1 VSPPSVLA
9 AHALF
14 VPGEPARLGR
24 FALWGPGIEDGD
36 VLEVF
41 HGPASD
47 VRKAPTPVRYLT
59 IADALPL
66 LLDGRDK
73 SPSLAAWSEAAR
85 AGLHMVARGLLWPTV
100 TSEGYGVWR
109 IGPLSDADARR
120 LDEHADALPPEG
132 YAQSLPGAWPA
143 VRVPEPA
150 TLVRELWDALAD
162 ALSREAEP
170 VGDERS
176 PTGPHPFAAWA
187 PAKVRGPRGWLKPA
201 GGARLVLRVVTPPDS
216 RLWRPESDAQDD
228 GGPGDR
234 EPDPCCLLQPWLRST
249 LDPSLLIRA
258 ETLWDAPAVVAA
270 RFGPDPVAAALAALG
285 HGTRIWPPLAAMLEH
300 SVPRPI
306 SLPDPLL
313 DELLDHTSVLSAAD
327 IEVRIPTELVNA
339 PLDPQAVAVPAPESD
354 AGAFFALPEL
364 LRLTWRPGG
373 GDDVLT
379 EQEIAELAAAK
390 TSLVRLRGRWVRL
403 DAATL
408 RRLRA
413 RPGPLTGAA
422 ALAATLEGG
431 LDLDGEWVEVQAAG
445 ELAVLGSQL
454 RQVSQGAPPTPVPV
468 PAALNATLRPYQERG
483 LAWLA
488 AMAERGLGGCLADD
502 MGLGKTIQIIALHLH
517 RAERAETRGP
527 TLVVCPTSLLGN
539 WEREITRF
547 GPGTP
552 VRRYHGGDRTLQR
565 VTSGEIVLATY
576 GLLRTDAAALAE
588 VNWGLIVADEAQNVK
603 NPFAY
608 TAQQLRTI
616 PAAARI
622 ALTGTPVENRLT
634 ELWSLLD
641 WTTPGLLGPLAD
653 FQRRLA
659 GPIERDRDSQAV
671 ERLTRLTRPFLLRRC
686 KGDPEIAPE
695 LPARTETDRLVP
707 LVAEQASLYRAVA
720 EHGLAEIGMNPQR
733 DVRFLIT
740 RLLTSL
746 KQVCNHPAQYLHEA
760 GPLPG
765 RSGKL
770 DALDDLLEVILAEGE
785 SVLVFSQYV
794 QMAKLIE
801 RHLAEQGVKTLFLH
815 GRTPNRDAT
824 VAAFQAGAAPVLLLS
839 LKAGGVGLNLT
850 RATHVVHYDRWWNP
864 AVEDQASDRAHR
876 IGQQRPVQIHRMVTE
891 GTLEEKIAA
900 MLASKRELA
909 QTVIGAGESWLA
921 DLSTAEV
928 AELVRLGAPRADS
941 EGRHG

>member
-1 VSPPSVLA
+1 VNPSFVLA

-14 VPGEPARLGR
+14 VPGDPARLGR
-24 FALWGPGIEDGD
+24 FALWGPGIQDGD
-36 VLEVF
+36 VLEIF
-41 HGPASD
+41 QGSASD
-47 VRKAPTPVRYLT
+47 VRKLPTPVRYLT
-59 IADALPL
+59 IGQALPL
-66 LLDGRDK
+66 LLADQHK
-73 SPSLAAWSEAAR
+73 SPSLAAWSVAAR
-85 AGLHMVARGLLWPTV
+85 TGLHLVARGLLRPAITR
-100 TSEGYGVWR
+100 EGYGVWR
-109 IGPLSDADARR
+109 IGPLADVDAQR
-120 LDEHADALPPEG
+120 LHELADALPPEG
-132 YAQSLPGAWPA
+132 YAQALPGAWPA

-162 ALSREAEP
+162 TLPRDASP
-170 VGDERS
+170 VGDGDS
-176 PTGPHPFAAWA
+176 PADLHPFAAWA
-187 PAKVRGPRGWLKPA
+187 PAKLRGPRGWLQPEES
-201 GGARLVLRVVTPPDS
+201 ARLVLRVVTPPPPGEGWPQS
-216 RLWRPESDAQDD
+216 SAQGRAPE
-228 GGPGDR
+228 DR

-258 ETLWDAPAVVAA
+258 ETLWAAPAVVAA
-270 RFGPDPVAAALAALG
+270 RFGPDPEAAALAALRRG
-285 HGTRIWPPLAAMLEH
+285 ALLWPPLAAVLEH
-300 SVPRPI
+300 PI
-306 SLPDPLL
+306 PGPIALPDPLL
-313 DELLDHTSVLSAAD
+313 DELLEHCAVLSNAD
-327 IEVRIPTELVNA
+327 IEVRVPTELVGP
-339 PLDPQAVAVPAPESD
+339 PLEPQAIAAPALEPD
-354 AGAFFALPEL
+354 ADAYFGLHEL
-364 LRLTWRPGG
+364 LRLTWRPAADG
-373 GDDVLT
+373 DVLT
-379 EQEIAELAAAK
+379 VQELAELAAAK

-403 DAATL
+403 DAATA

-413 RPGPLTGAA
+413 TRGPLTGAA
-422 ALAATLEGG
+422 ALAAVLEGG
-431 LDLDGEWVEVQAAG
+431 LELDGEWVELEATG
-445 ELAVLGSQL
+445 ELATLGSL
-454 RQVSQGAPPTPVPV
+454 LTEVSPGANPAPVPV
-468 PAALNATLRPYQERG
+468 PAALNATLRPYQQRG

-517 RAERAETRGP
+517 RAASPDSRAP

-539 WEREITRF
+539 WEREVARF
-547 GPGTP
+547 APGTP
-552 VRRYHGGDRTLQR
+552 VRRYHGGDRHLQR
-565 VTSGEIVLATY
+565 VASDEIVLVTY
-576 GLLRTDAAALAE
+576 GLLRTDAATLAE
-588 VNWGLIVADEAQNVK
+588 VRWGLIVADEAQNVK
-603 NPFAY
+603 NPLAY
-608 TAQQLRTI
+608 TAQQLRTL

-659 GPIERDRDSQAV
+659 GPIERDRDPRAT
-671 ERLTRLTRPFLLRRC
+671 ERLTRLTRPFLLRRR
-686 KGDPEIAPE
+686 KGDPDIAPE

-707 LVAEQASLYRAVA
+707 LTAEQASLYQAVA
-720 EHGLAEIGMNPQR
+720 DHGLAEIQMNPQLNKR
-733 DVRFLIT
+733 ALVL

-794 QMAKLIE
+794 QMGTLIE
-801 RHLAEQGVKTLFLH
+801 RHLSAQDIRTLFLH
-815 GRTPNRDAT
+815 GRSPDRDAT

-876 IGQQRPVQIHRMVTE
+876 IGQRHPVQIHRMVTE

-900 MLASKRELA
+900 VLASKRELA
-909 QTVIGAGESWLA
+909 ETVIGAGDGWLA

-928 AELVRLGAPRADS
+928 AELVRLGGPRADG
-941 EGRHG
+941 EDGRG